1 MTTGTFA
8 SRLRASVTLG
18 TIIVATV
25 LLSGCSALDSIIA
38 SDPERDP
45 ETQEV
50 NEAGTADVFSLRVG
64 DCYNDEGSTDEE
76 ISSVPA
82 VPCSEPHDNEA
93 YFAFD
98 IADGDFPGDESILA
112 SADEGCFTEFEPFV
126 GFSYEES
133 ELDFGYI
140 FPTEASWADGDREI
154 LCTIY
159 AVDLTQVTGSL
170 AGAAR

>member
-1 MTTGTFA
+1 MTTSTFA
-8 SRLRASVTLG
+8 ARLRTAVTVG
-18 TIIVATV
+18 TILAATV

-50 NEAGTADVFSLRVG
+50 SEAGTADVFSLRVG
-64 DCYNDEGSTDEE
+64 DCYNDEGSSDEE

-93 YFAFD
+93 YFSFD
-98 IADGDFPGDESILA
+98 IADGDFPGDDSILA
-112 SADEGCFTEFEPFV
+112 SADEGCLTAFEPFV
-126 GFSYEES
+126 GFGYAES
-133 ELDFGYI
+133 VLDFGYI

-159 AVDLTQVTGSL
+159 AADLSQVTGTL